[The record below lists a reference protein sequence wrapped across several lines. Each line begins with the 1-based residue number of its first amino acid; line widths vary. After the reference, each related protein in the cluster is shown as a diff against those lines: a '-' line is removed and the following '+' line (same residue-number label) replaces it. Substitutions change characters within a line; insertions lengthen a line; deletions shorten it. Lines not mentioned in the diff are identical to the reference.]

1 MSMEPKAS
9 PASEAPSLDTIDPA
23 RVERAKDL
31 LHYLANTVSAMKIFP
46 SEHTTVRGFVDQLTQ
61 KFTGFLAAYQKLQVG
76 IEEFTFTYGGKPVYV
91 DEVAIKSLP
100 FFFFK
105 DGLQALFFYQGLERA
120 EILEFLEMIA
130 AEAQK
135 PAEDSD
141 IVVAL
146 WERDFPNI
154 QYYAPDEFLEN
165 RILAETRDSRALQD
179 LADLPDGLSQET
191 IEVRVDTAKF
201 SQGRVDLDA
210 RDREAVEQAAA
221 QSDPAGPGASAEDP
235 EAGPAGPDTAAS
247 VGESLI
253 SPAASMDPTLT
264 EDELQALEAM
274 VRANRTI
281 SPEEEY
287 IDLMVEIIYLEENA
301 ASCQASLDALLAY
314 HFDQLQRGSFHVAV
328 LIIQKVHD
336 LGRNLGHDPA
346 KAALLDGFLRR
357 TVSPKTVEAV
367 KTLLDKK
374 KALDWESLLGFFWLV
389 GPSSLGLAADL
400 FDIAPDGEAKHKII
414 DFIEKTGEA
423 NPGLLAGLADNARPD
438 LARQIIG
445 ILARIRDSRG
455 IPHLAPFV
463 NFQNKEIKS
472 EAIRVLGRSGDP
484 MAGRILAGFLND
496 PDEEVRIQA
505 VLVLDPAQGGARVQQ
520 ILREASGREFQAKS
534 LKEKEA
540 LLAYLGRTRSAEALE
555 FLSGTLLKSGLF
567 ASKKRLEAR
576 LAAVAGLESM
586 ATDEAVQAL
595 QKGVLGRTKKVREA
609 CEAALVR
616 LPPSGGPRA

>member
-1 MSMEPKAS
+1 MPPTDSRATVDLS
-9 PASEAPSLDTIDPA
+9 AADTIDPV
-23 RVERAKDL
+23 RLEKTKDL

-46 SEHTTVRGFVDQLTQ
+46 SEHATVRGFVDQLTQ
-61 KFTGFLAAYQKLQVG
+61 KFTDFLGAYQKLQVG
-76 IEEFTFTYGGKPVYV
+76 IEEFTFTCGGKPVYA

-105 DGLQALFFYQGLERA
+105 DGLQVLFFYQGLDRA

-135 PAEDSD
+135 PPEDSD

-165 RILAETRDSRALQD
+165 RILAETGESRAIQD
-179 LADLPDGLSQET
+179 MADLPDGLSRET

-201 SQGRVDLDA
+201 SQGQVELDA
-210 RDREAVEQAAA
+210 QDREAVAKAAA
-221 QSDPAGPGASAEDP
+221 RPDPAEAGAASGAPEDGPVDASA
-235 EAGPAGPDTAAS
+235 G
-247 VGESLI
+247 GESQI
-253 SPAASMDPTLT
+253 SPAAAMDPTLT
-264 EDELQALEAM
+264 EAELQALETM
-274 VRANRTI
+274 VRTNRTI

-287 IDLMVEIIYLEENA
+287 INLMVEIIYLEENA
-301 ASCQASLDALLAY
+301 AGCQASLDALLEY

-328 LIIQKVHD
+328 LIIQKIHD
-336 LGRNLGHDPA
+336 LGRNLGDASA
-346 KAALLDGFLRR
+346 KTALLEDFLKR
-357 TVSPKTVEAV
+357 TVSPRTVEAV
-367 KTLLDKK
+367 KTLLEKK
-374 KALDWESLLGFFWLV
+374 KVPDWESLLGFFWLA

-400 FDIAPDGEAKHKII
+400 FDIAPDGEAKHKIV
-414 DFIEKTGEA
+414 DFIEKTGGS
-423 NPGLLAGLADNARPD
+423 NPGLLAGLADGGRPA
-438 LARQIIG
+438 LAREIIG
-445 ILARIRDSRG
+445 ILDRMPDGRG

-463 NFQNKEIKS
+463 NFQNKELKS

-484 MAGRILAGFLND
+484 MAGRILSGFLND

-505 VLVLDPAQGGARVQQ
+505 ILVLDPAQGGARVRQ
-520 ILREASGREFQAKS
+520 ILHEASARGFQAKS

-540 LLAYLGRTRSAEALE
+540 LLAFLGRTRSAEALDY
-555 FLSGTLLKSGLF
+555 LRGTLLKSGLF
-567 ASKKRLEAR
+567 ASAKRLEAR

-586 ATDEAVQAL
+586 ATDEAVRAL
-595 QKGVLGRTKKVREA
+595 QKGALGRTKRVREA

-616 LPPSGGPRA
+616 LPPSGAPRA